1 MTKAEVFY
9 FVIDHLRKQGV
20 QAKNEALAFAFTSSS
35 TPEGLKCAA
44 GCLIPD
50 DQYNSE
56 FEGSCWATIAPNFP
70 QYEKFKWMIT
80 DLQLLHD
87 SCYYEFTLPRF
98 NFNVAM
104 LETKH
109 LTADERR

>member
-20 QAKNEALAFAFTSSS
+20 QARNEAGSCRYR

-56 FEGSCWATIAPNFP
+56 FEGSCWETIAPNFP
-70 QYEKFKWMIT
+70 QYEEFKWMIT
-80 DLQLLHD
+80 DLQEMHD
-87 SCYYEFTLPRF
+87 GCYYEFTSPRF
-98 NFNVAM
+98 NFNAAM

-109 LTADERR
+109 LTVEERR

>member
-1 MTKAEVFY
+1 MTEVFY

-20 QAKNEALAFAFTSSS
+20 QAKNEAGTCSYL

-56 FEGSCWATIAPNFP
+56 FEGSCWGTIAPNFP
-70 QYEKFKWMIT
+70 QYEKFKLMIT
-80 DLQLLHD
+80 DLQVLHD
-87 SCYYEFTLPRF
+87 GCYDGFTSKRF
-98 NFNVAM
+98 NLNAAK
-104 LETKH
+104 LETEH
-109 LTADERR
+109 LTTDERR